1 MAELKVGMK
10 IQKWDDVTGTATETV
25 DVTIEIPDNGK
36 QNPLR
41 SLEDQIEQND
51 NMLDGIVNNLPEE
64 TIAEK
69 EERTS
74 VIKKLHSIE
83 PTSDGRHSKKLHP
96 ELCL

>member
-41 SLEDQIEQND
+41 NLEDQIEQND

-83 PTSDGRHSKKLHP
+83 PTSDGRYGKKIHP